1 MREDIS
7 RLYRMSNCRST
18 CSPGRKAVS
27 QAPQRRWATLS
38 DKTGRIVPNPSSAV
52 AIPPTFTLP
61 QSIPLTPTMDS
72 YDENEFQ
79 PPSTPLEPPVVHSD
93 TVYQSGNPSQYLNLA
108 EKFSDSDEYDDPSF
122 MPSDEEGKEF
132 VDEFPSQLAEAL
144 LPLEAE
150 QNQQKKP
157 KKKREREEKSEDEDE
172 DEEEDDGL
180 FRDEFP
186 KDLPA
191 HPANFL
197 WPDALP
203 KEKEKRDRPYPD
215 TDIYPPQRSN
225 PYVGIL
231 PTGFKDKK
239 KKRKYSKGFR
249 TPIPKEP
256 KKKKKKKK
264 QKKQKEDW
272 EGDNSDDESVDEE
285 QKVADETWLNYNADE
300 IELVDSLD
308 RKEAQD
314 LGAQLVNFAGLKRS
328 RWDYEK
334 IMKGKVKDWHNK
346 RRWQRDVPDS
356 EEARQAF
363 ERDDTWCAWPLEPWK
378 VPREGEKDAVDEFRW
393 REKSLVHALD
403 IGGDHYKPSREMEE
417 VLTAEGVKLAKERFE
432 GRKWKVR
439 DEITSDM
446 EREEVEEFRENAV
459 EMGLDPDEELERVKN
474 EYYDEPETEEAGR
487 TRFRWLRDR
496 KEPAVDAD
504 DDRNK
509 ARMRVPVRHA
519 LSRLDDLLLALR
531 KNRTAGDELLAGMN
545 GTKSQDASR
554 STSIAS
560 AYAADTTDGNSQDVI
575 DRMSR
580 ESKPKRKVGKPKKI
594 HLRDV
599 PEYKQEYITEKVKGK
614 RGRPKKVPIPQEG
627 ETQEEAIIRMHR
639 KMKKKVPVF
648 QSNSKSEQKIKD
660 EPNEDIMMA
669 EYSDVEDANAA
680 QGGNISPELIGYLE
694 EQTMLEEAATSQTRT
709 GGNLSPELIGTLE
722 EQTMLE
728 EAAAAQAS
736 QDFPGLDQD
745 DIKHSDSDCPVRE
758 GYIAS
763 QYNNWPYPKE
773 MWKDRMARRKA
784 KKGGEE
790 AEHREWMT
798 RYANRDWSDV
808 LGMAAIIGFPPKVI
822 QKTAQR
828 LTVLLGEGIDLRV
841 FQRLPDRETTTLV
854 TYRPEKIPSDDGLFG
869 SSEESSE
876 DEEENED
883 EGEKEDEIED
893 SLNSATSPKRS
904 MSSVPDINMREA
916 NQDSN
921 NTLSSSSNSTWFSD
935 SESEGHTRPI
945 EESGRQMPGREMS
958 TQKAS
963 ISRLRRRHDWSEYD
977 IEEFD
982 EETSDK
988 DEMLGGVLRDGFLK
1002 KIKSDDAYDRRRK
1015 RKKEK
1020 ASEEETKKKKQDVKF
1035 KSRISPE
1042 L

>member
-1 MREDIS
+1 
-7 RLYRMSNCRST
+7 MSNVQLPKHMLST
-18 CSPGRKAVS
+18 AQGGQPGTS
-27 QAPQRRWATLS
+27 RRWATLS
-38 DKTGRIVPNPSSAV
+38 DKTGRIVPNLSFAV
-52 AIPPTFTLP
+52 AIPPTFTPP
-61 QSIPLTPTMDS
+61 QSIPLTPAMDS

-79 PPSTPLEPPVVHSD
+79 TPSTPPEPPVVHAD
-93 TVYQSGNPSQYLNLA
+93 TVYQSGNPSQYLNLG

-122 MPSDEEGKEF
+122 MPSDEEGKGF
-132 VDEFPSQLAEAL
+132 VDEFPSQLTEAL

-150 QNQQKKP
+150 QNQQKKKKKK
-157 KKKREREEKSEDEDE
+157 KKKREEESEDE

-186 KDLPA
+186 KDLPP

-203 KEKEKRDRPYPD
+203 QEKEKRDRPYPD

-225 PYVGIL
+225 PHVSIL

-239 KKRKYSKGFR
+239 KRKYSKGFG
-249 TPIPKEP
+249 TPITKEP
-256 KKKKKKKK
+256 KKKKK
-264 QKKQKEDW
+264 QKRQKEDW
-272 EGDNSDDESVDEE
+272 EGDNSGDESVDEE
-285 QKVADETWLNYNADE
+285 PKVADETWLNYNADE

-334 IMKGKVKDWHNK
+334 MMKGKVKDWHNK

-378 VPREGEKDAVDEFRW
+378 VPREGEKDAIDEFRW

-432 GRKWKVR
+432 GRKWKIR

-474 EYYDEPETEEAGR
+474 EYYDEPETGEAGR

-509 ARMRVPVRHA
+509 ARMSVPVRHT

-531 KNRTAGDELLAGMN
+531 KNRTAGDELLAAMN
-545 GTKSQDASR
+545 GKKSQDASR

-560 AYAADTTDGNSQDVI
+560 AYAADTTDGNSKDVI
-575 DRMSR
+575 DRISR

-599 PEYKQEYITEKVKGK
+599 PEYKQEYIIEKVKGK
-614 RGRPKKVPIPQEG
+614 RGRPKKVPVPQEG
-627 ETQEEAIIRMHR
+627 ETQEEAIIRMHK

-648 QSNSKSEQKIKD
+648 QSNSKSEKKIKD
-660 EPNEDIMMA
+660 EPNDEDVMMA
-669 EYSDVEDANAA
+669 EYSDVEDAHAA
-680 QGGNISPELIGYLE
+680 KGGNISPELIGYLE
-694 EQTMLEEAATSQTRT
+694 GQTMLEEAAISQTRT
-709 GGNLSPELIGTLE
+709 GGNISPELIGTLE

-736 QDFPGLDQD
+736 QDFQGLDQD
-745 DIKHSDSDCPVRE
+745 DIKQSDSDCPVRE
-758 GYIAS
+758 EYIAS
-763 QYNNWPYPKE
+763 QYDNWPYPKE

-784 KKGGEE
+784 KKAGEE

-822 QKTAQR
+822 QRTAQR
-828 LTVLLGEGIDLRV
+828 LTGLLGEGIDLRV
-841 FQRLPDRETTTLV
+841 FQRLPDRETTTLA
-854 TYRPEKIPSDDGLFG
+854 TYRPEKIPSDDGLFE
-869 SSEESSE
+869 SSEDGSE

-883 EGEKEDEIED
+883 EDEKEDEIED
-893 SLNSATSPKRS
+893 SLNNSATSPKRS
-904 MSSVPDINMREA
+904 MSSVPHIKMRKA

-921 NTLSSSSNSTWFSD
+921 NSLSSSSNSTWFSD

-945 EESGRQMPGREMS
+945 ETGRQMLGREIS
-958 TQKAS
+958 TQKAPR
-963 ISRLRRRHDWSEYD
+963 SRLRKRHDWSEYD

-982 EETSDK
+982 EETSDT

-1035 KSRISPE
+1035 KSRNSPE